1 MGFFCGNM
9 LQMALQIA
17 QHNEDYA
24 DIALRFLKQY
34 LLIAEEMSKPLQEG
48 GGFWCIFLLLV

>member
-17 QHNEDYA
+17 QQDDDYA

-34 LLIAEEMSKPLQEG
+34 LLIAEEISKPLQEG
-48 GGFWCIFLLLV
+48 GVSW